1 MAPRSKRNPAPEGVG
16 TSLADDLA
24 FIALESLDHVR
35 ARFRTL
41 YGSAAPACLS
51 RDLIARLVTHRLQE
65 QHLGKL
71 DRRLADQIDRLG
83 RGQEPRRRLKLGTVL
98 VREHDGIVHEVVVMP
113 DGFLWQGESFT
124 SLSTI
129 AKRITGT
136 SWNGPRFFGLR
147 QASKTSMTDT
157 AAEAGCADV

>member
-1 MAPRSKRNPAPEGVG
+1 MAPRSKRTPAPDGVG

-24 FIALESLDHVR
+24 SIASESLDQVR
-35 ARFRTL
+35 TRFRAL
-41 YGSAAPACLS
+41 YGAPAPGCLS
-51 RDLIARLVTHRLQE
+51 RDLIARLIAHRLQE
-65 QHLGKL
+65 QHLGNL

-83 RGQEPRRRLKLGTVL
+83 RGQEPRRRLKPGTVL
-98 VREHDGIVHEVVVMP
+98 VREHDGVVHEVVVMP
-113 DGFLWQGESFT
+113 DGFLWQGAAFT

-147 QASKTSMTDT
+147 LATKASMIDT
-157 AAEAGCADV
+157 AAEAGLVDA